1 MPGASPPG
9 WTGLETITVKI
20 HDFDEKFYDYART
33 WMALHPN
40 MTEKQVED
48 SYNEIMLNWLN
59 APAKW
64 LDGEK
69 PGEYFLRYSEPK
81 DLMKLLEEYDKR
93 DIGLPE
99 PLYSRVVSVGQPCVP
114 ALMRVVENTDKSSE
128 LRATALAILRDID
141 SPDALPLYVN
151 LVCRSGAED
160 EIGDMAAE
168 ILSEGDGEVIGELL
182 SRYDEATEEGQLR
195 ILEICVN
202 FPGDERILN
211 HLLSM
216 LRNRPDRRAMVASY
230 IGKLGDP
237 RAVDALKPFLS
248 LTDLSYLD
256 YIELRNA
263 VEELGGDPG
272 EERTFYGDPAYEAM
286 RNM

>member
-1 MPGASPPG
+1 M
-9 WTGLETITVKI
+9 KI

-33 WMALHPN
+33 WMAMHPG

-81 DLMKLLEEYDKR
+81 DLLKLLEEYDKR

-99 PLYSRVVSVGQPCVP
+99 PLYSRVVSVGEPCVP
-114 ALMRVVENTDKSSE
+114 GLMRIVQNGDRPES
-128 LRATALAILRDID
+128 LRATALAILRDIGSD
-141 SPDALPLYVN
+141 EARPLYIDLAVT
-151 LVCRSGAED
+151 GGEED
-160 EIGDMAAE
+160 EISEMAAD
-168 ILSEGDGEVIGELL
+168 ILSSGDGAEIEALL
-182 SRYDEATEEGQLR
+182 ERYERSPEFGQLR
-195 ILEICVN
+195 ILEICAN
-202 FPGDERILN
+202 FPGDDRILEYM
-211 HLLSM
+211 LDK
-216 LRNRPDRRAMVASY
+216 LRNRPEQRALYASFL
-230 IGKLGDP
+230 GKLGDP
-237 RAVDALKPFLS
+237 RAIDVLKSFLT
-248 LTDLSYLD
+248 LTDISYLD

-272 EERTFYGDPAYEAM
+272 EERAFYGDPDYEAM